1 MRLNCGRNIFHI
13 QNFYMVNM
21 KIVRKSCKKIGQEK
35 KLLKDYSTI
44 KANDRKQNL
53 HSKIAPSRG
62 HLLVEERTILAIWL
76 RSYCFRNKT
85 FLFFKDRK
93 LKLSVSVWNWI
104 SWNLTKFQLIQIIQA
119 ISYFY
124 FFNLLSDWVEI
135 LWGVMTFFL
144 KQMLKI
150 AVFYLEKQNKI

>member
-1 MRLNCGRNIFHI
+1 
-13 QNFYMVNM
+13 M

-85 FLFFKDRK
+85 FLFFKIK
-93 LKLSVSVWNWI
+93 S
-104 SWNLTKFQLIQIIQA
+104 
-119 ISYFY
+119 
-124 FFNLLSDWVEI
+124 
-135 LWGVMTFFL
+135 
-144 KQMLKI
+144 
-150 AVFYLEKQNKI
+150 